1 MLYLSRLLLNL
12 RHRVVRHDLGDVHE
26 LHRTILH
33 AFPPAPTPEAARQHF
48 GVLFRL
54 DPLPDQP
61 FQARLLVQSRHS
73 PDWSFLPA
81 GYLAPADDQRGNP
94 AVREIWQEYARITP
108 GSVLR
113 FRLRANPTKR
123 ISQHNPEQ
131 QATWRGKRVDL
142 RREADQIAWLRRKAE
157 RSGFQLLTV
166 SVASD
171 VPDVRIMPQAGAYG
185 YRRIGAGRT
194 RLSFG
199 AVIFE
204 GRLVV
209 QDVER
214 FRHAL
219 LTGIGSGKAY
229 GFGLLSVAGYP
240 GATP

>member
-26 LHRTILH
+26 LHRTILR

-54 DPLPDQP
+54 DPLPDRP
-61 FQARLLVQSRHS
+61 FQARLLVQSRHA
-73 PDWSFLPA
+73 PDWSFLPD
-81 GYLAPADDQRGNP
+81 GYLAPASDERGNP
-94 AVREIWQEYARITP
+94 AVREIAHEYARITP

-113 FRLRANPTKR
+113 FRLRANPTRR
-123 ISQHNPEQ
+123 IRKNNLEQ
-131 QATWRGKRVDL
+131 DEKWRGKRVDL
-142 RREADQIAWLRRKAE
+142 RREADQIAWLQRKAE
-157 RSGFQLLTV
+157 QGGFRLLTV

-171 VPDVRIMPQAGAYG
+171 VPDVRVMPQAGAYG
-185 YRRIGAGRT
+185 YRRIGAERK
-194 RLSFG
+194 RLTFG

-214 FRHAL
+214 FRATL
-219 LTGIGSGKAY
+219 ISGIGSGKAY

-240 GATP
+240 GAAA